1 MSSSIL
7 ISKIKPFLNQSERK
21 PTEAEVKSLKDFLL
35 NRETAVS
42 LARNFGAP
50 NGGTSE
56 IQTVVHQLNDL
67 LQTKSI
73 NEFDINGTPN
83 LLGNTVFDTNVK
95 STNPDE
101 EFFTKTQNPIKEA
114 VATFITNI
122 VNYMKSPEAILR
134 KITGDYSKDSKPIY
148 QLVA

>member
-1 MSSSIL
+1 MSISSSL
-7 ISKIKPFLNQSERK
+7 ISKIKPFLNQLETR
-21 PTEAEVKSLKDFLL
+21 PTEVEVKSLKEFLL

-56 IQTVVHQLNDL
+56 IQTVVHHLNDL

-73 NEFDINGTPN
+73 NEFD
-83 LLGNTVFDTNVK
+83 TNVK
-95 STNPDE
+95 STNPAGE
-101 EFFTKTQNPIKEA
+101 SFKETKIPIKEA
-114 VATFITNI
+114 VATFITNL

-134 KITGDYSKDSKPIY
+134 NITGDYSDKSKPIY